1 MLETDSS
8 SKTFLGVR
16 FVLVGF
22 DPVNKSKVKSKLVGG
37 GGIDTVQYS
46 ENCTH
51 DDPVCV
57 GARNDGKTVVTGL
70 WVDHSFDIG
79 MPVDATS
86 IMYRPLRDLNGIPG
100 AKNLIMCLTGY
111 QRQDRDDIM
120 TMVGLM
126 GAQFSKPLVANK
138 VTHLICYKF
147 EGEKY
152 LLANKMKKIKLVNH
166 RWLEESLRNWELL
179 PEDNY
184 SKSGYELEMLEAEA
198 KDSEDEAQGT
208 SVKQPSYENADKSP
222 QNLKAGTFKACE
234 MPKTGEVQKISHNLS
249 EPEGLSSV
257 VNAKDILV
265 TPGKRSRDDHASGFD
280 NICVSEVP
288 GHLDVGGFKG
298 ATSNDLP
305 GTQGRT
311 PISTRTSKDLE
322 FISRSVERP
331 SHCDAKYSTTSYTRR
346 TPQISPS
353 SIFSGNSGNIRG
365 SPKVL
370 LGESVNMSSAKKE
383 YAKDITSPCAE
394 IPRKVIELLYEEAP
408 GSKKQKTDVSCSS
421 SKSQKMNHDAQA
433 YVTGSPSATYTSQG
447 LEPTPLVDGPSRINN
462 RSPLSN
468 GGHSVHDMIGMNA
481 QQNPHTNFSTA
492 KSSKFRRNPFTEDH
506 AFLEN
511 MILKTGENENTNKNT
526 PQPSFRD
533 LTKDILVSGHDS
545 GGFVVERSEQVIAE
559 AGEPQNWQQDG
570 GGPFTHNKG
579 LETDKSEMLSNL
591 NVPQAGNDNS
601 ITKPARKK
609 MIAKKTLGSRPK
621 LTSNVSQK
629 GSIYLNVT
637 DAQNDPTVGM
647 AKGKGR
653 VENRS
658 STDATELEISPAT
671 VNAAEAQVMETER
684 ATKLGDKLGDNAVD
698 KIGFADDETEAP
710 EEGDECEI
718 LHNDEQIDVIDL
730 SNKADNETGMK
741 LEADNSAANMCD
753 GPAEGNNAIEIQK
766 RDGST
771 LKEGFVK
778 GKGSRGKKQPSG
790 KTKTKTVTS
799 VVKKAES
806 KKVLDEEEN
815 LNGKNIE
822 ENAAEKESTEPC
834 PAGQA
839 KSKIVS
845 RKKSKNPVEAEK
857 ENKPAVD
864 GDQYASLD
872 DKHVGETAANASKT
886 PTKFNQ
892 KVSKSNPGSTPG
904 REVTKQ
910 LKTEPLWFILSGNRM
925 QRKEHQQVIRRLK
938 GKFCRDSH
946 QWSYQATHFIA
957 PDPIRRTEKFFAAAA
972 SGRWILRSDYLTACS
987 QAGRFLAEESYEWHK
1002 NSLSEDGTINLEA
1015 PRKWRLLRERTGHGA
1030 FYGMH
1035 IIIYGECIT
1044 PPLDTLK
1051 RVVKAG
1057 DGTILATSPPYTR
1070 FLTSGVDYAI
1080 VSPGI
1085 TRVDMWVQEFLRHK
1099 IPCIVA
1105 DYLVEY
1111 VCKPGY
1117 SLERHVLYNTNDWA
1131 EKSFSNLLSKAEE
1144 IVEDCDSGDDIACEV
1159 CGSRDRGEVMLIC
1172 SDESG
1177 SVGCG
1182 VGMHIDCCDPPL
1194 ESIPEE
1200 DWFCPKCSGSSKRT
1214 SPRKKRIKKTLH

>member
-1 MLETDSS
+1 MLETDSP
-8 SKTFLGVR
+8 SKTFIGVR
-16 FVLVGF
+16 FVLFGF
-22 DPVNKSKVKSKLVGG
+22 DPVNKTKLKSKLVGG
-37 GGIDTVQYS
+37 GGIDAGQYS
-46 ENCTH
+46 EDCTH
-51 DDPVCV
+51 VIVDNIVFDDPVCA

-70 WVDHSFDIG
+70 WVDHSLDIG
-79 MPVDATS
+79 MPADATS

-100 AKNLIMCLTGY
+100 AKNLIICLTGY

-147 EGEKY
+147 EGAIFISTHHHGLLSYAHYHLPIAEILKY
-152 LLANKMKKIKLVNH
+152 VLANKIKKIKLVNH
-166 RWLEESLRNWELL
+166 PS

-184 SKSGYELEMLEAEA
+184 SKSKRL
-198 KDSEDEAQGT
+198 EDEVEGT
-208 SVKQPSYENADKSP
+208 SVMQPSYENANKSP
-222 QNLKAGTFKACE
+222 QSLQVGTFKAVNAQN
-234 MPKTGEVQKISHNLS
+234 GEVQKISHNLS
-249 EPEGLSSV
+249 GPEGVSSV

-265 TPGKRSRDDHASGFD
+265 TPGKRSRDDHASCFD

-288 GHLDVGGFKG
+288 GHLDAGGIKG
-298 ATSNDLP
+298 ATSNALP
-305 GTQGRT
+305 DTQGRT
-311 PISTRTSKDLE
+311 PISTRTSDHLE

-331 SHCDAKYSTTSYTRR
+331 SHSDAKYSTTSYTRN
-346 TPQISPS
+346 TPRISPS

-370 LGESVNMSSAKKE
+370 LGESVNMSSAKAE
-383 YAKDITSPCAE
+383 YAKDITSPSCAE
-394 IPRKVIELLYEEAP
+394 IPRKGVELLYEEAP

-433 YVTGSPSATYTSQG
+433 YITGK
-447 LEPTPLVDGPSRINN
+447 PTALVDGLSRINN
-462 RSPLSN
+462 HSPLGN
-468 GGHSVHDMIGMNA
+468 NGHSVHDMIGMNA
-481 QQNPHTNFSTA
+481 LQNPHANFSTA
-492 KSSKFRRNPFTEDH
+492 KSLKFRRNSFTKDH
-506 AFLEN
+506 VFLEN
-511 MILKTGENENTNKNT
+511 MILGTGENENTNKNT
-526 PQPSFRD
+526 PQPSFSD
-533 LTKDILVSGHDS
+533 LTKDNLVRGPDS
-545 GGFVVERSEQVIAE
+545 GGFATERSEQVVAE
-559 AGEPQNWQQDG
+559 AGELQDWQQNG
-570 GGPFTHNKG
+570 GDPCTHEKG
-579 LETDKSEMLSNL
+579 LETDKSCMHSDL
-591 NVPQAGNDNS
+591 N
-601 ITKPARKK
+601 K
-609 MIAKKTLGSRPK
+609 MIAKKTLGNRPK
-621 LTSNVSQK
+621 LTSNVNQK

-637 DAQNDPTVGM
+637 ASQNDPTVGM

-653 VENRS
+653 
-658 STDATELEISPAT
+658 LETSPAT
-671 VNAAEAQVMETER
+671 VNVAEAQEMETES
-684 ATKLGDKLGDNAVD
+684 ATKLGDNLGDNAVD
-698 KIGFADDETEAP
+698 KIGFTDDETEAP
-710 EEGDECEI
+710 EEKDE
-718 LHNDEQIDVIDL
+718 
-730 SNKADNETGMK
+730 DNY
-741 LEADNSAANMCD
+741 AANMRD
-753 GPAEGNNAIEIQK
+753 GPAERKNAIEIQK
-766 RDGST
+766 RDRST
-771 LKEGFVK
+771 LKEGFVI
-778 GKGSRGKKQPSG
+778 GKGSRGKKQSPG
-790 KTKTKTVTS
+790 KTKTTAVTL
-799 VVKKAES
+799 VVKEAES
-806 KKVLDEEEN
+806 KKVLDVEEN
-815 LNGKNIE
+815 LNGKKIE

-839 KSKIVS
+839 KS
-845 RKKSKNPVEAEK
+845 RTK
-857 ENKPAVD
+857 ENKPTVE
-864 GDQYASLD
+864 GDQYASID
-872 DKHVGETAANASKT
+872 DEHVGETAANASKT
-886 PTKFNQ
+886 PMKFNQ
-892 KVSKSNPGSTPG
+892 KVKKSNSGFTPG
-904 REVTKQ
+904 KEVTKQ
-910 LKTEPLWFILSGNRM
+910 LKTELQWFILSGHRM
-925 QRKEHQQVIRRLK
+925 QRKEYQQVIRRLK

-972 SGRWILRSDYLTACS
+972 SGRWILRSDYLAASS

-1035 IIIYGECIT
+1035 IIIYGECVT

-1085 TRVDMWVQEFLRHK
+1085 SRADMWVQEFLRHK

-1117 SLERHVLYNTNDWA
+1117 SLDKHVLYNTNDWA

-1144 IVEDCDSGDDIACEV
+1144 IVEDSDSGDDIACEV

-1182 VGMHIDCCDPPL
+1182 VGMHMDCCDPPL

-1200 DWFCPKCSGSSKRT
+1200 DWFCPKCSGSRGQDIANWLEICIICYQWTTHHYDLFQLTCILISEYFSMSIFELHET
-1214 SPRKKRIKKTLH
+1214 TLKSFASMETPINLKVHNLSGSGLF